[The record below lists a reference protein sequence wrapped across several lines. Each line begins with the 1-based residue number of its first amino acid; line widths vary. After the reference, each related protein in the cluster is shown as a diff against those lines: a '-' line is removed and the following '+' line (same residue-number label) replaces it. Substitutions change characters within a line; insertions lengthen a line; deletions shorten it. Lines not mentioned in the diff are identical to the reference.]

1 MVNKQEMNQLEDKLR
16 AEYESKINNLKEEM
30 DSKISSIENYTKGQV
45 EALQQIIARKDS
57 DIADLNKSVGGL
69 IAKVKSLEKNSSDL
83 MESNN
88 FISAETSQLKGQ
100 IKDNNFMID
109 TSRKNILKVEDKAR
123 DLEDRQRRNN
133 LVFFKIPESTRGE
146 RENCEK
152 LVVDEL
158 MRCGIISEEER
169 DDSQYLMDRAHR
181 LGKRD
186 DRKPHPRPIIV
197 RMTMFKDKQHIL
209 KNGYK
214 LSGSHMNVSEDYS
227 KATLEL
233 HSDLVKAAKTAKED
247 PDSQIKSF
255 RVMYRRVSLKFENPA
270 NNEVQYRSFS
280 MININDHPNDWYK
293 GK

>member
-186 DRKPHPRPIIV
+186 DRK
-197 RMTMFKDKQHIL
+197 HI
-209 KNGYK
+209 
-214 LSGSHMNVSEDYS
+214 H
-227 KATLEL
+227 
-233 HSDLVKAAKTAKED
+233 D
-247 PDSQIKSF
+247 P
-255 RVMYRRVSLKFENPA
+255 
-270 NNEVQYRSFS
+270 
-280 MININDHPNDWYK
+280 
-293 GK
+293 